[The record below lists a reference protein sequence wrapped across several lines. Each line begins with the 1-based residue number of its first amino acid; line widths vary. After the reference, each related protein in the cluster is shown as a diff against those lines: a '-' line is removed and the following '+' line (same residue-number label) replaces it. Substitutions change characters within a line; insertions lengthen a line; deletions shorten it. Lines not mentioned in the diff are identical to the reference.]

1 MWMKQYLGQSLCP
14 GSHLP
19 LPLNQIDELSC
30 PFISRIML
38 TVRCRQEES
47 KTQVSVGN
55 SKIAYPVDVDSSGNC
70 HSNQKKNTAS
80 EKPIGV
86 SIRNFAKQGGQVR
99 VLFS

>member
-55 SKIAYPVDVDSSGNC
+55 SKIAYPVDVDSSENC
-70 HSNQKKNTAS
+70 HSNQKKVQPLKS
-80 EKPIGV
+80 P
-86 SIRNFAKQGGQVR
+86 
-99 VLFS
+99 